1 MRRGYTFLMVLRQ
14 IVSALA
20 LLAPLVASAQ
30 EAPGQDPS
38 LLEFRRARES
48 TPRRP
53 VVHPA
58 PPLGEA
64 VREADRA
71 TAERESAQRA
81 GDLLREQQSSAA
93 DRRPDLDYAVT
104 SGIQQRNLLRLR

>member
-1 MRRGYTFLMVLRQ
+1 MRRGYTFLMVLRS

-20 LLAPLVASAQ
+20 LLPPLVALAQ
-30 EAPGQDPS
+30 DAPGQDPP
-38 LLEFRRARES
+38 LLEIRRAGEFA
-48 TPRRP
+48 PRRP

-64 VREADRA
+64 VHEADRA
-71 TAERESAQRA
+71 TAERESARRA
-81 GDLLREQQSSAA
+81 EELLREQQSSAA